1 MKRTLAMFSMIML
14 AGCQSVP
21 VTMKFPDVPAEL
33 AEPCP
38 ALDKAPN
45 TEKLSE
51 VVRSVSRNYGKYHE
65 CSTKVDAWN
74 TWYETQKKIYESVK

>member
-1 MKRTLAMFSMIML
+1 MKRTLALFSMIFL

-33 AEPCP
+33 AKECDPLEKIP
-38 ALDKAPN
+38 KTD
-45 TEKLSE
+45 KLSE
-51 VVRSVSRNYGKYHE
+51 VVTVISRNYGKHHE
-65 CSTKVDAWN
+65 CAARVDAWN